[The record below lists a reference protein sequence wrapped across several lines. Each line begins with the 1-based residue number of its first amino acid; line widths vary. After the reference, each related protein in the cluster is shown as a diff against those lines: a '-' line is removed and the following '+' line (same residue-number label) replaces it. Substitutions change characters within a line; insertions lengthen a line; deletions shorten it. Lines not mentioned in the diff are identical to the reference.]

1 MNSCGNPRINQ
12 FDLILIITSKYKF
25 YFKFDHLSHLISRVS
40 VEEQF
45 NLVQFCSK
53 ISDLV
58 ENGEDRNGQLWS
70 DVHPVLT
77 YLLSK
82 YFPANIVPASV
93 KNALRA
99 ISFRSY
105 KNENM
110 YQVNK
115 SIPSI
120 LLLSCLVSYFKMF
133 RCEIKR

>member
-1 MNSCGNPRINQ
+1 
-12 FDLILIITSKYKF
+12 
-25 YFKFDHLSHLISRVS
+25 VS
-40 VEEQF
+40 VEEEC

-58 ENGEDRNGQLWS
+58 ENGDDRNGQLWS

-105 KNENM
+105 KNENF
-110 YQVNK
+110 YQVNDL
-115 SIPSI
+115 IPSVLNQMSPFEI
-120 LLLSCLVSYFKMF
+120 FLYLMKCLQCLNCY
-133 RCEIKR
+133 IIH